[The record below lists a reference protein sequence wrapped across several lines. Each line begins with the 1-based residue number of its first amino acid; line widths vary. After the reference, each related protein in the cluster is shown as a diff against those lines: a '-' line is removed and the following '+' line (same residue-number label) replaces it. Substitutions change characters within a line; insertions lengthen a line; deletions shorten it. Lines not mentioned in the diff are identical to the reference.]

1 MKVSQIASRCIQA
14 GVFIY
19 LVFQIFYLYYCL
31 LPSAEEKTW
40 EGLVY
45 LCIAQ
50 SVLFAAAIFCS
61 FLVSFLEYRKKKLSS
76 PFKALYVISGDGKI
90 KNQVLLKG
98 RNSLMVTGKK
108 DGKEVFVENTGET
121 KEGRYIYG
129 ICKLVAGHWYFEVSP
144 GSRPVG
150 IRKGGEG
157 IIYRLKENI
166 PYPLSVQDI
175 IYVDTCKITI
185 KEQKYLEEPEWV

>member
-31 LPSAEEKTW
+31 LPYAEEKTW

-108 DGKEVFVENTGET
+108 DGKEVFVENAGEA
-121 KEGRYIYG
+121 KEGRYLYG

-166 PYPLSVQDI
+166 TYPLSVQDI

>member
-1 MKVSQIASRCIQA
+1 M
-14 GVFIY
+14 
-19 LVFQIFYLYYCL
+19 
-31 LPSAEEKTW
+31 
-40 EGLVY
+40 
-45 LCIAQ
+45 
-50 SVLFAAAIFCS
+50 LFRS
-61 FLVSFLEYRKKKLSS
+61 
-76 PFKALYVISGDGKI
+76 YVISGDGKI

-108 DGKEVFVENTGET
+108 DGKEVFVENTGEA
-121 KEGRYIYG
+121 KEGRYLYG

>member
-1 MKVSQIASRCIQA
+1 MCAFLRIRSRYESEPDSKQVYP
-14 GVFIY
+14 GWSFIY

-61 FLVSFLEYRKKKLSS
+61 FLVSFLEYQKKKLSS

-90 KNQVLLKG
+90 KNQV
-98 RNSLMVTGKK
+98 
-108 DGKEVFVENTGET
+108 
-121 KEGRYIYG
+121 Y
-129 ICKLVAGHWYFEVSP
+129 
-144 GSRPVG
+144 
-150 IRKGGEG
+150 
-157 IIYRLKENI
+157 
-166 PYPLSVQDI
+166 
-175 IYVDTCKITI
+175 
-185 KEQKYLEEPEWV
+185 

>member
-1 MKVSQIASRCIQA
+1 MKVNQIASRCIHA
-14 GVFIY
+14 GIFIY

-50 SVLFAAAIFCS
+50 SVLFATAIFCS
-61 FLVSFLEYRKKKLSS
+61 FLVSFLEYRKKKRSS
-76 PFKALYVISGDGKI
+76 PFKALYIISGDGKI

-108 DGKEVFVENTGET
+108 DGKEVFVENAGEA
-121 KEGRYIYG
+121 KEGRYLYG

-144 GSRPVG
+144 DSRPVG
-150 IRKGGEG
+150 IRRGEEG

-166 PYPLSVQDI
+166 PYQLSVQDV